1 MPQTQILMLQ
11 PDVFCEHIQCSKM
24 QLRPGLC
31 PVPLWG
37 SLQRSPDTLAAFKG
51 RDGPVVGKGKEMRK
65 GKEQKSRGGEVRGV
79 GTGPPI
85 G

>member
-1 MPQTQILMLQ
+1 MCFASIYNAAKCNCGR
-11 PDVFCEHIQCSKM
+11 D
-24 QLRPGLC
+24 C
-31 PVPLWG
+31 PIPLWG